1 LIIISKLKLLKKTTI
16 PTLSLCIVF
25 DLIGWASYSV
35 PFLGEFADL
44 LWAPISGL
52 LFYRMFGGRLGLFGG
67 LLNTAEELLPFTD
80 FIPSF
85 SIAWAIRFLLNR
97 NTSIP
102 DTLSVKA

>member
-1 LIIISKLKLLKKTTI
+1 MIISKLKLLKKTTT
-16 PTLSLCIVF
+16 PSLGLCILF
-25 DLIGWASYSV
+25 DLIGWASYSI

-44 LWAPISGL
+44 LWAPLSGL

-85 SIAWAIRFLLNR
+85 SIAWVIRFLVNR

-102 DTLSVKA
+102 GTLPVKA